1 MGTLDIILLVCF
13 IPSIVTGI
21 RKGFIEQLVNLAA
34 IIVSAWAAFKFSS
47 LLADWMTGF
56 MNVNGKVVQIIA
68 FILIVI
74 AVAWALVMLG
84 KLISST
90 ARALSIGWLDRL
102 LGLLFSIF
110 KTLLLLGIAISAVE
124 GLNAQWNLFNPDT
137 LQSSTVYVAV
147 RDASGVILPFLKD
160 IIANV

>member
-47 LLADWMTGF
+47 LLADWMIGF

-68 FILIVI
+68 FILIII
-74 AVAWALVMLG
+74 AVAWALIMLG

-110 KTLLLLGIAISAVE
+110 KTLILLGIAISAFE
-124 GLNAQWNLFNPDT
+124 GLNAQWNLFNPDS
-137 LQSSTVYVAV
+137 LESSVVYVAV
-147 RDASGVILPFLKD
+147 RDAAGAILPFLKEM
-160 IIANV
+160 IANA